1 MWLTIRRANADYQ
14 HRHTLATRAYH
25 MYIYCTTI
33 DKNSYLLL
41 DYPPQTVG
49 TARTPESVP
58 DVQRVVQALVA
69 SPSSPIMEG

>member
-1 MWLTIRRANADYQ
+1 
-14 HRHTLATRAYH
+14 

-41 DYPPQTVG
+41 DHPPQTVG

-69 SPSSPIMEG
+69 SPSSPIAEG